1 MTDEYTPETRKL
13 LAAAFK
19 AALKYL
25 AKSSSEMLCFD
36 KKRGICACLATAGD
50 AGEISER
57 IQLMATDIIMERL
70 GDHCYYHNWVADKVG
85 PITVRLDM
93 LTNDSRKIQDG
104 RRRWLKSLIK
114 EFSS

>member
-1 MTDEYTPETRKL
+1 MARNYSPETRKE

-25 AKSSSEMLCFD
+25 ARSNSEVRSKSQYWN
-36 KKRGICACLATAGD
+36 ICSCLDRAWVQQ
-50 AGEISER
+50 EITSQ
-57 IQLMATDIIMERL
+57 ILNKAKNIIMERL
-70 GDHCYYHNWVADKVG
+70 GEGVYYSSWVVEKLGLEVYKTDQQRGGHK
-85 PITVRLDM
+85 T
-93 LTNDSRKIQDG
+93 QDG